1 MLSHQAL
8 SLSATLVAASLPTF
22 NLYLSLSFPLPSNQS
37 SLALSVSREHSRL
50 YSPLSLIWIG
60 VRDYKYAMRV
70 SVRKGA
76 CVRVCVSVCGVSVRQ
91 WVFLLFF
98 NSRVFLQLARS
109 RRQKNPL
116 FSPFIKKASIWLEA
130 TNEKGFISYWSKSE
144 LAAAAASPCC
154 VIPSSD
160 RGGKSSGLG
169 SMARDKL
176 EVHFKWAPNSELKK
190 PHFKKAQNRLKP
202 VD

>member
-60 VRDYKYAMRV
+60 ERDYKYAMRV
-70 SVRKGA
+70 SVCVK
-76 CVRVCVSVCGVSVRQ
+76 VRVCVSVCGVSVRQ

-98 NSRVFLQLARS
+98 NSQVFLQLARS

-169 SMARDKL
+169 SKARDKL
-176 EVHFKWAPNSELKK
+176 EVHFK
-190 PHFKKAQNRLKP
+190 
-202 VD
+202 